1 MIEASCDVT
10 TCDVLLN
17 WLLLCC
23 CRSTENGQSPP
34 ARSPKKVSHDH
45 DLELSLLQL
54 YIIQSCVVVNVTF
67 CFNNMTAISQKP
79 CPAQTH
85 SSFVVSSSVLEAV
98 FPKGIVPYARTQL
111 LLGVVFFRGNVR
123 QQRQRGTAGRRG
135 WEEDGFSEIV
145 LTQYSSL
152 KAGCLLSVVIL

>member
-111 LLGVVFFRGNVR
+111 LLGVVFSAEMSDSSGSGA
-123 QQRQRGTAGRRG
+123 QR
-135 WEEDGFSEIV
+135 DGGGGKKTV
-145 LTQYSSL
+145 SL
-152 KAGCLLSVVIL
+152 KLRSLSIVHLMPDAC